1 MSQNQNTLLAHE
13 EQGRIGIVQQT
24 KVVRPGVSSD
34 TLEAEGIQH
43 LTAKETCDRIG
54 HFVAC
59 WWIPYYHADKTPVM
73 CNPTIKIKGKGKG
86 KPVALPAI
94 GFGRGRKDKAQDGN
108 KYTQPGGVGA
118 HGYIPRCFKVVKGGM
133 LYIPEGEYKTLSM
146 IEAGYC
152 AVGAGGINNCAVK
165 GGSAL
170 VPELVEAIKACEP
183 QAVAFVGDADTALIP
198 AFSPAMLQLARLISP
213 VPLLLPRL
221 PVDAPGKG
229 IDDCREVLKG
239 EFNGWFDAIVA
250 TAVPVNPQTEPS
262 ALALELLRR
271 EVDALKRLTD
281 ITAVTREN
289 AITRSARLAAGF
301 DDEAGV
307 RDEII
312 RIACDTF
319 GIAPDE
325 FRQKVEQAKTDNSE
339 KRREWLLAKAKE
351 LAMKNAGVSP
361 RVSPALPA
369 PAPTMDNAVPPSQPI
384 PAIPP
389 VAPVKMIGSVP
400 KPKAGSVAPLYLASS
415 PNDWFDHYFPTL
427 KRKYGP
433 AALEQQPKKKTG
445 LPFVATLNED
455 FLSATLG
462 QEASPDEPTIYLPA
476 EDRFYKY
483 EPEVGIFRLKAPAQ
497 LESLYS
503 HTLKE
508 CGQACAGEFDVNAL
522 MFSLRK
528 SSKMMGVSRRATAT
542 LLERDE
548 FFDASV
554 KEYIAC
560 KNCMVQVSDMQP
572 LEFSP
577 HYHRRNKLGIDYVPG
592 AKCDRFLNELMRPAL
607 SEADLDLLQRWAGM
621 ALLGE
626 NVSQK
631 VMLLLGTAGG
641 GKGTFIRVLTGI
653 IGLENLG
660 ELRTKHLEQSRFE
673 LGLMS
678 GKTLLYGADVAADFL
693 SEKGA
698 YGLKK
703 ITGGDPVSP
712 EHKNARTTRTFECRF
727 NVIVSGNCRL
737 RVKLEN
743 DEGAW
748 LRRLVIIDY
757 TQPPVSKPIPDFD
770 KILLRDEGSGI
781 LNWMLEG
788 LMKLKADAWNLTL
801 NAQQQGRVEN
811 LLCESNN
818 LTLFIRDCLQKD
830 DKLTITGSDAY
841 VVYAEYCNQRKWTPI
856 GRYEFGSQIEATVA
870 AQFGVAMRHDVKDAN
885 DKAQRGWKGVG
896 LQ

>member
-1 MSQNQNTLLAHE
+1 MSQNQNTTLEHE
-13 EQGRIGIVQQT
+13 ERGSIGIAQT
-24 KVVRPGVSSD
+24 TTTKLVRPGVSSE
-34 TLEAEGIQH
+34 TLAAEGIRYVSAAE
-43 LTAKETCDRIG
+43 AKKLLG
-54 HFVAC
+54 QWVAGI
-59 WWIPYYHADKTPVM
+59 WIPYH
-73 CNPTIKIKGKGKG
+73 IKVNGRD
-86 KPVALPAI
+86 
-94 GFGRGRKDKAQDGN
+94 FGRIRKAKAVDNN
-108 KYTQPGGVGA
+108 KYSQASKSGV
-118 HGYIPRCFKVVKGGM
+118 HGYVPLQFKIGKDS
-133 LYIPEGEYKTLSM
+133 LLFITEGEFKTLSM
-146 IEAGYC
+146 LEAGYS
-152 AVGAGGINNCAVK
+152 AVGAGGIESCLLK
-165 GGSAL
+165 GGTVLATEFEE
-170 VPELVEAIKACEP
+170 VVNANKPKAI
-183 QAVAFVGDADTALIP
+183 AFVGDADTALIP
-198 AFSPAMLQLARLISP
+198 AFSKAMSRLAKAIKLPLI
-213 VPLLLPRL
+213 LPRI
-221 PVDAPGKG
+221 PVDALGKG

-250 TAVPVNPQTEPS
+250 TAVVVNPQAEAS

-271 EVDALKRLTD
+271 EVGALKRLTD
-281 ITAVTREN
+281 KTAVTREN
-289 AITRSARLAAGF
+289 AITRSVKLAAGF
-301 DDEAGV
+301 DDEADV

-339 KRREWLLAKAKE
+339 KRKEWLLARAKE
-351 LAMKNAGVSP
+351 LAMKNAGVFP
-361 RVSPALPA
+361 RVSPPLPA
-369 PAPTMDNAVPPSQPI
+369 PAPTMENAVPPSESI
-384 PAIPP
+384 PATPP

-400 KPKAGSVAPLYLASS
+400 KPKASPVAPLSLPTT
-415 PNDWFDHYFPTL
+415 PNEWFNHYYPTL
-427 KRKYGP
+427 SRKYGP

-445 LPFVATLNED
+445 LPFVASLNED

-462 QEASPDEPTIYLPA
+462 QEASPNEPTIYLPA
-476 EDRFYKY
+476 EERFYKY
-483 EPEVGIFRLKAPAQ
+483 EPEVGIFRLKSSAQ

-503 HTLKE
+503 NTLKE

-528 SSKMMGVSRRATAT
+528 TSKMMGVSRRAMAT
-542 LLERDE
+542 LLECDE
-548 FFDASV
+548 FFDASL

-560 KNCMVQVSDMQP
+560 KNCMVQVSDLQP

-577 HYHRRNKLGIDYVPG
+577 HYQRRNKLGIDFVPG
-592 AKCDRFLNELMRPAL
+592 AKCDRFLNELMRPAM

-626 NVSQK
+626 NVAQK
-631 VMLLLGTAGG
+631 AMLLLGTAGG

-678 GKTLLYGADVAADFL
+678 GKTLLYGPDVAADFL

-712 EHKNARTTRTFECRF
+712 EQKNARTTRTFECRF

-757 TQPPVSKPIPDFD
+757 VQPPVSKPIPDFD

-788 LMKLKADAWNLTL
+788 LMKLKADAWILTMST
-801 NAQQQGRVEN
+801 QQKARVEN

-830 DKLTITGSDAY
+830 DTLSLTVSDAY
-841 VVYAEYCNQRKWTPI
+841 VVYEEYCKQRKWTAI
-856 GRYEFGSQIEATVA
+856 GRYEFGSKIEEAVAT
-870 AQFGVAMRHDVKDAN
+870 QFGVALRHDVKDAN

-896 LQ
+896 LQP